1 MFNWL
6 IEFRKYSENL
16 GSKEIINKEIDLI
29 SEFEYNNDFYR
40 VYELPDDNGDYARI
54 VRELKKA
61 MDIVRTKNVKTI
73 VGLDSEK

>member
-6 IEFRKYSENL
+6 IELRKYSDNL

-40 VYELPDDNGDYARI
+40 VYELCEDNTDYARI
-54 VRELKKA
+54 VSKSKKG
-61 MDIVRTKNVKTI
+61 MYIESTKKVKMI
-73 VGLDSEK
+73 LGLNTEK

>member
-61 MDIVRTKNVKTI
+61 MNIVRTKNIKTI

>member
-6 IEFRKYSENL
+6 IELRKYSENL

-40 VYELPDDNGDYARI
+40 VYELREDNEDYARI
-54 VRELKKA
+54 VIKPKKA
-61 MDIVRTKNVKTI
+61 MDIVRTKNVKN
-73 VGLDSEK
+73 DSRIR

>member
-6 IEFRKYSENL
+6 IELRKYSENL

-40 VYELPDDNGDYARI
+40 VYELREDNGDYSRI
-54 VRELKKA
+54 VRESKKG
-61 MDIVRTKNVKTI
+61 MYIESTKKVTKI
-73 VGLDSEK
+73 LGLSTEK

>member
-16 GSKEIINKEIDLI
+16 GSEEIINKEIDLI

-40 VYELPDDNGDYARI
+40 VYELCEDNTDYARI
-54 VRELKKA
+54 VSKSKKG
-61 MDIVRTKNVKTI
+61 MYIESTKKVKMI
-73 VGLDSEK
+73 LGLNTEK

>member
-6 IEFRKYSENL
+6 IELRKYSENL

-40 VYELPDDNGDYARI
+40 VYELCEDNTDYARI
-54 VRELKKA
+54 VSKSKKG
-61 MDIVRTKNVKTI
+61 MYIESTKKVKMI
-73 VGLDSEK
+73 LGLNTEK

>member
-6 IEFRKYSENL
+6 IELRKYSENL

-40 VYELPDDNGDYARI
+40 VYELCEDNTDYARI
-54 VRELKKA
+54 VSKSKKG
-61 MDIVRTKNVKTI
+61 MYIESTKKVKMTL
-73 VGLDSEK
+73 GLNTEK

>member
-6 IEFRKYSENL
+6 IELRKYSENL

-40 VYELPDDNGDYARI
+40 VYELCEDNTDYARI
-54 VRELKKA
+54 VSKSKKG
-61 MDIVRTKNVKTI
+61 MYIESTKKVKKI
-73 VGLDSEK
+73 LGLNTEK